1 LNTLTKI
8 LIVALSLLC
17 IIAAVL
23 FIQYSVGQ
31 PNYRH
36 AYENQ
41 REAAAVAEAQA
52 QMQTAVANRAKEALD
67 ALAGQKEAGDLQ
79 AAERIDTLN
88 TENARLQAEN
98 ARLTSQQ
105 EALSARLVGLEA
117 SVAKQTQMNELL
129 SKQLDDRN
137 TVVQE
142 LTEQHRRTT
151 LQAQELARDLET
163 ARQNVGVKAGL
174 LAAAES
180 KILELE
186 QRLTR
191 AGTGTR
197 MEEPAPVPATVI
209 NGRVTAVDA
218 VHLVAQLNVGTADGV
233 QEGMRFVLYRGA
245 DFVGELEVAQ
255 VEPNNC
261 AGLLSKLQKQ
271 PQPQDKATT
280 HLDVD

>member
-1 LNTLTKI
+1 MNTLAKI

-17 IIAAVL
+17 VIAAVL
-23 FIQYSVGQ
+23 FIQLSVGQ
-31 PNYRH
+31 ANYKQ

-41 REAAAVAEAQA
+41 LAKAAAAVVQA
-52 QMQTAVANRAKEALD
+52 RREIAVANQAKEALD
-67 ALAGQKEAGDLQ
+67 TLAAQKEQTDLQ
-79 AAERIDTLN
+79 AAERMDAMN
-88 TENARLQAEN
+88 TENARLEAEN
-98 ARLTSQQ
+98 ARLVSQQ

-117 SVAKQTQMNELL
+117 SVARQTQMNELL
-129 SKQLDDRN
+129 SRQLDARN
-137 TVVQE
+137 AVVQD

-163 ARQNVGVKAGL
+163 ARQNVSVKTGL
-174 LAAAES
+174 LASAES

-186 QRLTR
+186 QRLAR
-191 AGTGTR
+191 AGTGTQ
-197 MEEPAPVPATVI
+197 MAEPAPVPMTVI

-218 VHLVAQLNVGTADGV
+218 VHHVAQLNVGSADGV

-261 AGLLSKLQKQ
+261 AGLLSKVQIQ
-271 PQPQDKATT
+271 PQPRDKATT